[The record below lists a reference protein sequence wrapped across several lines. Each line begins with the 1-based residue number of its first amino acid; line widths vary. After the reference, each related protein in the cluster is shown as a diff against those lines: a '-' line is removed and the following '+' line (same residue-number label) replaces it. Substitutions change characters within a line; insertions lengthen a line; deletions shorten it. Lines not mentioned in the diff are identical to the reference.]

1 MSIRRRTGRPLRVM
15 RVPLRGS
22 DDVLMPKNGTP
33 VRRSRLALF
42 PLPPVSRLDV
52 GVAAVSGVVGGAT
65 AAGRRLVALGKPLA
79 EAFVLSPPLVPER
92 YQPRRVVELLALRG
106 SQQRQDLS
114 EDLAAV
120 LDRAVPL
127 VVDELLRRVDLDAVI
142 ARLDLA
148 KLAEDVIASVDL
160 PEIIRESTSAV
171 SSETVREVRMRSISG
186 DEAVGR
192 AMERLMPRRRG
203 VPTHDER

>member
-1 MSIRRRTGRPLRVM
+1 M
-15 RVPLRGS
+15 RVIPAGS
-22 DDVLMPKNGTP
+22 DDVPMPKNGTP

-42 PLPPVSRLDV
+42 PLPPVSRFDV
-52 GVAAVSGVVGGAT
+52 GVAAVTGVVGGAT
-65 AAGRRLVALGKPLA
+65 AASRRLVALGKPLA
-79 EAFVLSPPLVPER
+79 EAVVLSPPLVPQR
-92 YQPRRVVELLALRG
+92 YQPRRVVEMLALRG

-114 EDLAAV
+114 EELGAV

-192 AMERLMPRRRG
+192 AMERLRPRRRG